1 MQGLPRHAPRED
13 ASPKGRKVRASH
25 IGFWFT
31 LFLFVGTT
39 VVSALLQKRPKDA
52 SPASNGEFQVPT
64 AEEGRA
70 IPVAFG
76 TCQLK
81 GPNVVWW
88 GDLKIDPIKKK
99 SGGFLGIGA
108 KKVTVG
114 YKYSVGM
121 MLALCH
127 GAVDELISIMVGD
140 KDTGAAIVPV
150 GSPENYREATIDKPD
165 LFGGDE
171 KEGGIKGVARFYRGL
186 TTQASDSYL
195 TSKFG
200 ATAPAYRGLCY
211 CVLPQ
216 VYVGTTQYI
225 KNWSFVVRR
234 CPTPSGF
241 DAAKADIAGDA
252 NPVHMI
258 FEAMTDPD
266 YGLGIPAGRFNLA
279 TWTAAASTIFTEG
292 LGMSILLDA
301 DTTADQFI
309 AEVLKT
315 IDGVL
320 YTDPATGLWTIKLA
334 RADYDP
340 ATLTE
345 FTVDDLVDAPEWSR
359 GLWSETVNEIKVEYT
374 DRNANFQTRVAQVQ
388 ETANYA
394 VQGVTAS
401 ETMQFRGVSTMANA
415 LKLAMREIK
424 THSYPLAQFRLKVN
438 RKAWAL
444 RPGSPF
450 KLTWAPPS
458 GTAFS
463 GMVLRVTSIRYGALE
478 SGEIEIEAVED
489 VFGVSA
495 TAYPDPGGSTWT
507 DPITA
512 PSPVSAQALFEVP
525 YHFVGEERWAM
536 AMAARGDGTTFA
548 AEIWVDEGAGYT
560 PGNELT
566 NLTPSGV
573 LAADYSAKTAGL
585 DSAGFTLAAGG
596 KDLLRLLDEATD
608 ANGRNRGDNLAVF
621 ADTGE
626 IVSWTTPTDNGDG
639 TFTFS
644 GVLRGVLDT
653 VPTDHAAGTRVWF
666 LSEGAATTKESAYP
680 VDQTVKAKILPKNPR
695 GTVALASAA
704 EMTLATSSR
713 AWKPY
718 PAGNVKLNALG
729 YGSWPSTIIGDAALT
744 WSHRNRVSQG
754 IGGLMVAQDTAGAY
768 ALEGNYTIEV
778 LVGGVVKQNFPALT
792 GTSQTY
798 TAAQRVADDSDGTKA
813 VQMRISPKNGSY
825 TGTIRTTPPVVMTGL
840 GMTLGQYLGGEQG

>member
-1 MQGLPRHAPRED
+1 M
-13 ASPKGRKVRASH
+13 
-25 IGFWFT
+25 GFWQA
-31 LFLFVGTT
+31 LFLYVGTT

-52 SPASNGEFQVPT
+52 SPGSAGEFQVPT

-70 IPVAFG
+70 IPVVFG
-76 TCQLK
+76 TCNIK
-81 GPNVVWW
+81 PNVVWW
-88 GDLKIDPIKKK
+88 GDLRIDPLKKK

-114 YKYSVGM
+114 YKYYVGM

-127 GAVDELISIMVGD
+127 GAIDALISIMVGD
-140 KDTGAAIVPV
+140 KDTGAVIVPV
-150 GSPENYREATIDKPD
+150 GENYLEATINKPD

-171 KEGGIKGVARFYRGL
+171 KEGGIVGVVRFYRGL
-186 TTQASDSYL
+186 TTQTSDPYL
-195 TSKFG
+195 TARFG
-200 ATAPAYRGLCY
+200 APAPAYRGLCY

-216 VYVGTTQYI
+216 VYVGTTQYA

-234 CPTPSGF
+234 CPTPAGF
-241 DAAKADIAGDA
+241 DAAKSNIGGDA
-252 NPVHMI
+252 NPIHII

-266 YGLGIPAGRFNLA
+266 YGLGIPAARFDLA
-279 TWTAAASTIFTEG
+279 TWTAAASKIFEEG

-301 DTTADQFI
+301 DTTADQFV
-309 AEVLKT
+309 AEVLRT

-334 RADYDP
+334 RADYDV

-374 DRNANFQTRVAQVQ
+374 DRSANFQTRVAQVQ

-394 VQGVTAS
+394 VQGMTAS
-401 ETMQFRGVSTMANA
+401 ETMQFHGLSTMANA
-415 LKLAMREIK
+415 LKVAMRELK

-444 RPGSPF
+444 RPGSVF

-478 SGEIEIEAVED
+478 AGEIEIEAVED
-489 VFGVSA
+489 VFSVSA
-495 TAYPDPGGSTWT
+495 TAYPDPGGSAWT
-507 DPITA
+507 EPIST

-525 YHFVGEERWAM
+525 YHFVGEERWVM
-536 AMAARGDGTTFA
+536 ATAARGDNTSFA
-548 AEIWVDEGAGYT
+548 AEIWVDEGSYHL
-560 PGNELT
+560 GNVLT
-566 NLTPSGV
+566 SFTPSGV
-573 LAADYSAKTAGL
+573 LAADYSAKTAAL
-585 DSAGFTLAAGG
+585 DVVGFTLAAGG
-596 KDLLRLLDEATD
+596 VDLDRLIEESTD
-608 ANGRNRGDNLAVF
+608 DNGLARGENLALF

-626 IVSWTTPTDNGDG
+626 IVAWKTATKNGDVSY
-639 TFTFS
+639 TIS

-653 VPTDHAAGTRVWF
+653 VPTDHAAGSRVWF
-666 LSEGAATTKESAYP
+666 VSEGAATTKDFAYP
-680 VDQTVKAKILPKNPR
+680 ADLTVKAKLLPTNPR
-695 GTVALASAA
+695 GTLALASAT
-704 EMTLATSSR
+704 EIQLTTSSR

-718 PAGNVKLNALG
+718 PPGNVKINTLG

-754 IGGLMVAQDTAGAY
+754 IGGLMVAQDTAGSY
-768 ALEGNYTIEV
+768 TPEGNYTIEV
-778 LVGGVVKQNFPALT
+778 LVGGVVKRTYT
-792 GTSQTY
+792 GETSTSQTY
-798 TAAQRVADDSDGTKA
+798 TAAQRVADDPDGTKS
-813 VQMRISPKNGSY
+813 VSFRIKPINGSY
-825 TGTIRTTPPVVMTGL
+825 QGTQRTTPPFVMTGF
-840 GMTLGQYLGGEQG
+840 GMTFGLYFGGIQG